1 MRASYSGI
9 TRPFQGRDRG
19 STPLARSMAIFE
31 DFKNL
36 DIRIGKIL
44 TAERVEGTDKLIKL
58 EIDFTTETRQ
68 ILSAI
73 AEFFEPEYLVGKEV
87 PVLLNIE
94 PRKFKGLLSQ
104 GMILAADDEGTPVLL
119 HPEKEIPPGSI
130 VK

>member
-1 MRASYSGI
+1 
-9 TRPFQGRDRG
+9 
-19 STPLARSMAIFE
+19 MAIFE

-44 TAERVEGTDKLIKL
+44 TAQRVEGTDKLIKL

-104 GMILAADDEGTPVLL
+104 GMILAADVEGTPVLL